1 MLQLFLHTAIVNVG
15 NNYSDLKQVWDE
27 GETFSLTESGDSAEL
42 RWDDFPFPESVSAVS
57 IMALPC
63 FVFFLLPIYFH
74 NRHFHIFFTMITIVK
89 LSLPLKNRIAKMC
102 FLSIYLAQ
110 GVISHG
116 AVDTNKLKRKRTVLK
131 GEERSVCVRA
141 CVPAVQMF
149 PAVFLHYSRQR
160 MMEISQL
167 ERRPLHHSDLVTS
180 QQKKTHSYKLSKC
193 SLCNLSEEKSEV

>member
-110 GVISHG
+110 GVISH
-116 AVDTNKLKRKRTVLK
+116 VDTNKLKRKRTVLK
-131 GEERSVCVRA
+131 GEERSVGVCVRA
-141 CVPAVQMF
+141 CVRACSTAVPCCF
-149 PAVFLHYSRQR
+149 PALFPAENDGNLPVGT
-160 MMEISQL
+160 
-167 ERRPLHHSDLVTS
+167 PATA
-180 QQKKTHSYKLSKC
+180 
-193 SLCNLSEEKSEV
+193 SL